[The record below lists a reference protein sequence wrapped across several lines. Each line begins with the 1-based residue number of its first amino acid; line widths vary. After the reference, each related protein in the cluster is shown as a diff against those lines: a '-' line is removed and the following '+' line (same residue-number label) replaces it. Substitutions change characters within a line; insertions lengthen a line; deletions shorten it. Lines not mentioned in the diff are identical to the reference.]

1 MSETPA
7 LFDVQPPAA
16 PPPPPRD
23 CLVGTLQAAEINPLD
38 GSLTPA
44 PLPVWVTAA
53 NAVQM
58 GDHLLTD
65 ADQVLTLVGHLLTGL
80 RIMRM

>member
-7 LFDVQPPAA
+7 PFAVQPASPGT
-16 PPPPPRD
+16 PPPRD
-23 CLVGTLQAAEINPLD
+23 CLVGTLQAAEVNPLD

-44 PLPVWVTAA
+44 PLPVWVTAD
-53 NAVQM
+53 AVQM
-58 GDHLLTD
+58 GDHLLTN
-65 ADQVLTLVGHLLTGL
+65 ADQVLTLVGHLLTAL

>member
-16 PPPPPRD
+16 PALPPRD
-23 CLVGTLQAAEINPLD
+23 CLVGTIPAAEVNPLD
-38 GSLTPA
+38 GSSTPA
-44 PLPVWVTAA
+44 PLPIWVTA

-65 ADQVLTLVGHLLTGL
+65 ADQVLTLVGHLLTAL

>member
-7 LFDVQPPAA
+7 PFAVQPASPSS
-16 PPPPPRD
+16 PPPRS
-23 CLVGTLQAAEINPLD
+23 TRWTARPP
-38 GSLTPA
+38 PA
-44 PLPVWVTAA
+44 PLPIWATA

-65 ADQVLTLVGHLLTGL
+65 ADQVLTLVGHLLTAL